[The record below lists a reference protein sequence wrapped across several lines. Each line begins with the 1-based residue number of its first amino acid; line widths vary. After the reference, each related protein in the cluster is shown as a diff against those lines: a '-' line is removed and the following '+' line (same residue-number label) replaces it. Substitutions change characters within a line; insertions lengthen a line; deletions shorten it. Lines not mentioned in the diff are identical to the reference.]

1 MSRGHTRADSRASDA
16 SGTRARGR
24 KPRVLIVGPS
34 LDILGGQAVQAARLF
49 AKLQKE
55 SSLDVAFLPINPRLP
70 GPLRKLQAVKYL
82 RTLVTSL
89 LYVATL
95 IKEIPRYDVIH
106 IFSASYLSFVIAP
119 TPAILISKLARKK
132 IVLNYHSGEAADHL
146 LRWKSARRTI
156 RLVDEIA
163 VPSRYLADVFKRF
176 GFQSRPIYNF
186 IDTTL
191 FRFRE
196 RSPFRPVFLSNRNL
210 EPMYNVACVIRAFAI
225 ISRRCPEAR
234 LIIAGDGS
242 ERAALES
249 LVSSLH
255 LDNVTFLGQVAPQD
269 MPELYDSADVFL
281 NASEID
287 NMPLSI
293 IEAFASGLPVVT
305 TDAGG
310 IPYIV
315 TNEVNGLLVEC
326 RDHEALASSAI
337 RLVEEDGVASRVAG
351 KARLDCES
359 YTWPSVRE
367 EWLALYFDLRREA
380 EQQKNRLAAF
390 SERC

>member
-1 MSRGHTRADSRASDA
+1 
-16 SGTRARGR
+16 
-24 KPRVLIVGPS
+24 LIVAPS
-34 LDILGGQAVQAARLF
+34 LDILGGQAVQAARLLEEL
-49 AKLQKE
+49 KRE
-55 SSLDVAFLPINPRLP
+55 SSLEVAFLPINPRLP

-82 RTLVTSL
+82 RTFVTSL

-95 IKEIPRYDVIH
+95 IKNIPRYDVIH

-119 TPAILISKLARKK
+119 TPAILISKLTRKK

-163 VPSRYLADVFKRF
+163 VPSRYLADVFSRF
-176 GFQSRPIYNF
+176 GFKARPIYNF
-186 IDTTL
+186 IDTGL
-191 FRFRE
+191 FHFRE
-196 RSPFRPVFLSNRNL
+196 RRRFSRPVFLSNRNL

-234 LIIAGDGS
+234 LIVAGAGS
-242 ERAALES
+242 ERATLES
-249 LVSSLH
+249 LVRSLH

-269 MPELYDSADVFL
+269 MPGLYDSADIFL

-315 TNEVNGLLVEC
+315 TNEVNGVLVER

-337 RLVEEDGVASRVAG
+337 RLIEEDGVASRVAG

-359 YTWPSVRE
+359 YTWPSVRN
-367 EWLALYFDLRREA
+367 EWLALYSDLQREA
-380 EQQKNRLAAF
+380 EEQNTKLPAF